1 VSVKILT
8 GDALERLRELPAASA
23 NCCVTSPPYWGLRDY
38 GVDGQIGLEETPDE
52 WCRRLVDVFR
62 EVRRVLR
69 DDGTLWVNVGDSY
82 AGSWGNQGRKEERGT
97 QRLINGGMITP
108 VLDGRYPAK
117 QSNTGKIPEGA
128 GYKPKDLIGAPWML
142 AFALR
147 ADGWYLRRDIIW
159 HKPNPIPESVAD
171 RPTSAHEYVF
181 LLSKSARYWYDGDA
195 IREPYAQDSLARVS
209 RGRSTSHKYADGGP
223 GRQTLA
229 ADLSNACT
237 SEIGANARSVWSIA
251 TKPFPEAHFATFPP
265 ELARRC
271 ILAGCP
277 DGGTVIDPFGGAG
290 TTGLV
295 ADRLHR
301 NAVMIELNPDYAAM
315 ARRRLGADR
324 GGLLDLMEGAA

>member
-1 VSVKILT
+1 VSVEILI
-8 GDALERLRELPAASA
+8 GDALERLREMPDASV

-62 EVRRVLR
+62 GVRRVLR

-82 AGSWGNQGRKEERGT
+82 NAYNGNRGT
-97 QRLINGGMITP
+97 DSTF
-108 VLDGRYPAK
+108 A
-117 QSNTGKIPEGA
+117 GA
-128 GYKPKDLIGAPWML
+128 RIRKGEPSFPKGHGLADKALKKKDLIGAPWML

-159 HKPNPIPESVAD
+159 HKPNPMPESVAD

-295 ADRLHR
+295 ADRLRR
-301 NAVMIELNPDYAAM
+301 NAVKIELNHDYAAM
-315 ARRRLGADR
+315 ARRRLDADR
-324 GGLLDLMEGAA
+324 GELLDLMEGAT

>member
-1 VSVKILT
+1 VSVEILID
-8 GDALERLRELPAASA
+8 DALERLREMPDASV
-23 NCCVTSPPYWGLRDY
+23 NCCVTSPPSWGLRDY

-159 HKPNPIPESVAD
+159 HKPNPMPESVTD
-171 RPTSAHEYVF
+171 RPTTAHEYVF
-181 LLSKSARYWYDGDA
+181 LLSKSARYWYDGKA
-195 IREPYAQDSLARVS
+195 VEEVGTGLPSGNGFAGRQGGA
-209 RGRSTSHKYADGGP
+209 RSTAISGGVGSVDRWQP
-223 GRQTLA
+223 
-229 ADLSNACT
+229 DENSNT
-237 SEIGANARSVWSIA
+237 RNARSVWSIA

-277 DGGTVIDPFGGAG
+277 DDGTVLDPFGGAG

-295 ADRLHR
+295 ADRLRR

-315 ARRRLGADR
+315 ARRRLDADR